1 MRQNRTELTHYTPPG
16 IDPLF
21 ELKFFLCGIICA
33 ALYSLFGFLIR
44 LFAALHLLY
53 DYETRELIRG
63 AVMTDYYLLIESL
76 FIGFTIV
83 AICMLALIIYHYA
96 YHTHLSRSIY
106 LMKRLPNPFE
116 LHRRCISLPLLT
128 AFMCALCVVVLI
140 VLYFLFYL
148 IVTPKEC
155 LSPDQ
160 IQKLLN
166 LI

>member
-1 MRQNRTELTHYTPPG
+1 MKSKHTELSRYTPPG

-33 ALYSLFGFLIR
+33 AIYSLFVFLIR
-44 LFAALHLLY
+44 LFAALNLLY

-63 AVMTDYYLLIESL
+63 AVMTDYYLLTESL

-96 YHTHLSRSIY
+96 YHNQHSKSIY
-106 LMKRLPNPFE
+106 LMKRLPDPFE
-116 LHRRCISLPLLT
+116 LHRRCISLPIISTLLCAACVFLLT
-128 AFMCALCVVVLI
+128 LLF
-140 VLYFLFYL
+140 FLFYL
-148 IVTPKEC
+148 LVTPKEC
-155 LSPDQ
+155 LAPDQ

-166 LI
+166 I